1 MAWSNSKV
9 FAATVTDVLNNTT
22 AIDLNADTI
31 KCALYDNDITPDN
44 TVASANTAYN
54 AGQWA
59 IAGNEVTSTGE
70 WDAGG
75 VALTSVTSS
84 FTSTTYK
91 FDAANTPSAAA
102 ATITNA
108 YGCLHYSDT
117 ITTPVANQGICY
129 NYLGGTNSVTGGVFT
144 VVYSGSGIFTI
155 AF

>member
-9 FAATVTDVLNNTT
+9 FAATITDLLNNTT
-22 AIDLNADTI
+22 ALDCNADTF
-31 KCALYDNDITPDN
+31 KNALFDNTITPSN
-44 TVASANTAYN
+44 TVASAA
-54 AGQWA
+54 AAFGGGVWA
-59 IAGNEVTSTGE
+59 SGEVTSTGE
-70 WDAGG
+70 WDTGG

-84 FTSTTYK
+84 FTSTTYT

-117 ITTPVANQGICY
+117 ITTPVADQGICY
-129 NYLGGTNSVTGGVFT
+129 NYLGGANSVTGGVFT